1 MKVWAPAPVGG
12 LEPSMTAGVSFQP
25 SNPARRGTTHFIG
38 LSGITPVREQ
48 ELGQPKP
55 ARGVHNPA
63 AALGLDPVTVD
74 HPTRKALGQAI
85 EGLSIDARRE
95 LLALIWIG
103 QGDYGAAEL
112 DRAFANTAST
122 TDLSVDRF
130 TSEAELHDVLMKSL
144 YELKLT

>member
-1 MKVWAPAPVGG
+1 M
-12 LEPSMTAGVSFQP
+12 LERITVEDVKRI
-25 SNPARRGTTHFIG
+25 ARLAKAARDVRDQI
-38 LSGITPVREQ
+38 LTPVREQ

-63 AALGLDPVTVD
+63 AALGLDPVPVD

-112 DRAFANTAST
+112 DRAFANTASNSGPNLPS
-122 TDLSVDRF
+122 LSRTRCVGCCSIVATCAQNCRACWA
-130 TSEAELHDVLMKSL
+130 TQA
-144 YELKLT
+144 

>member
-1 MKVWAPAPVGG
+1 M
-12 LEPSMTAGVSFQP
+12 LERITVEDVKRI
-25 SNPARRGTTHFIG
+25 ARLAKAARDVRDQI
-38 LSGITPVREQ
+38 LTPVREQ

-63 AALGLDPVTVD
+63 AALGLDPVPVD
-74 HPTRKALGQAI
+74 HPTRKALGEAI